1 MFHFS
6 DKLYAAEGQ
15 RLINERDVPEYLG
28 HVEKRLKEENDRLIH
43 YLDQIS
49 KWQLIHTVENQV
61 NSTILFFIFHF
72 HSLFDFIKHIKGA

>member
-1 MFHFS
+1 MFFS

-15 RLINERDVPEYLG
+15 RLINERDVPEYLS

-61 NSTILFFIFHF
+61 NSTFLLSFHF
-72 HSLFDFIKHIKGA
+72 FATSSILPHQT